1 VQGKMEGDSVLPLGL
16 RPGLTI
22 STHKV
27 GAGGEIIRRSR
38 RDVGRLKSR
47 MVPKYSFERIFV

>member
-1 VQGKMEGDSVLPLGL
+1 MRG
-16 RPGLTI
+16 RTI
-22 STHKV
+22 STHRV
-27 GAGGEIIRRSR
+27 GAGGEVIRRSR